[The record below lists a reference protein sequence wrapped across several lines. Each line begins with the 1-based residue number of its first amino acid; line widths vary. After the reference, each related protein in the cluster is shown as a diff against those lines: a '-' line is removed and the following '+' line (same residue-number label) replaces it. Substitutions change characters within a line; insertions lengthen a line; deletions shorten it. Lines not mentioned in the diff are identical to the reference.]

1 MIFSFVGDTF
11 LGVFELPGYDIEY
24 WHLALGVVFGVV
36 AATLSWLLGL
46 TVFLLRYWVTPRIT
60 NDVVLA
66 GFGGVALGV
75 IAVALPLTLASG
87 KSQLAFAIENEAQLA
102 AGLLIAV
109 VLGKIL
115 AVAISLTTGFIGGPV
130 MPTLF
135 IGGTAGLALHAIFP
149 ELPIALVVSCM
160 LVAVPGVS
168 IGAPFTMVFLA
179 VLTVGIGAV
188 ETVPAA
194 IAVVTAYTVTVGLG
208 WFGIPTEKAQVDIS
222 EVSVQ
227 TELFEVG
234 GESES

>member
-1 MIFSFVGDTF
+1 
-11 LGVFELPGYDIEY
+11 
-24 WHLALGVVFGVV
+24 
-36 AATLSWLLGL
+36 
-46 TVFLLRYWVTPRIT
+46 
-60 NDVVLA
+60 
-66 GFGGVALGV
+66 
-75 IAVALPLTLASG
+75 
-87 KSQLAFAIENEAQLA
+87 
-102 AGLLIAV
+102 V

-135 IGGTAGLALHAIFP
+135 IGGASGLALNAIFP
-149 ELPIALVVSCM
+149 ELPVAMVFSCM
-160 LVAVPGVS
+160 LVAVPAVS
-168 IGAPFTMVFLA
+168 LGAPFTMVLLA

-208 WFGIPTEKAQVDIS
+208 WFGIPQDKVTVDIS

-227 TELFEVG
+227 TELFEIG